1 MDQFYMKYKLRIIGE
16 LEILVELPN
25 LNNSG
30 APTTVLLR
38 GSGNTMTKISEAEQH
53 YEPTTR

>member
-1 MDQFYMKYKLRIIGE
+1 MTM
-16 LEILVELPN
+16 VN
-25 LNNSG
+25 LNLTNETQTPYSPEQCNVEWGSG